1 LTEKQTVSVLVV
13 SGSPKDA
20 AKIIE
25 MLPPGQFIPVGSYT
39 NASETK
45 RKLINTPVDI
55 VIINTP
61 LKDEFGVELALEIAK
76 MEPTAVLLFVRTDMY
91 EQVAYKVEDFGVLT
105 LQKPASRQVI
115 MQSIRI
121 LVALQARLKAMQEKA
136 SDLQSRMEEIRLV
149 NRAKLLLM
157 ENLRM
162 TESEAHRYIGKQAMD
177 ACVKRIV
184 IAEDIIRRYEG
195 QAQP

>member
-1 LTEKQTVSVLVV
+1 
-13 SGSPKDA
+13 
-20 AKIIE
+20 
-25 MLPPGQFIPVGSYT
+25 
-39 NASETK
+39 
-45 RKLINTPVDI
+45 
-55 VIINTP
+55 
-61 LKDEFGVELALEIAK
+61 
-76 MEPTAVLLFVRTDMY
+76 VLLFVRTDMY